1 MREIVYW
8 RREMNEDMEKGI
20 YICHR
25 VVERNL
31 FSEFY
36 KTNLYVRLNPFVVLL
51 LFSLNNKN

>member
-8 RREMNEDMEKGI
+8 RREMNEDMGKGI

-36 KTNLYVRLNPFVVLL
+36 KTNMCGLILL
-51 LFSLNNKN
+51 LYYYCSI